1 VRAEDL
7 QDVIKA
13 QPFKPFAIIFA
24 DGAKITVPHPEW
36 ILHPR
41 GARTAV
47 VMEPETQRLH
57 IIDVMLVQRLELEP
71 PVTVELELP
80 GDFPKKHYDAVHAR
94 VTSSPRDADAMFH
107 YGGAWNAVRYR
118 FVSCARSDETFANS
132 VRTATLTPGHPER
145 FIQED
150 ALFGFFVNG
159 LSVIESFFYG
169 LYWIG
174 SMVDTT
180 SFPVRTKENDLKKIT
195 VEKTV
200 KKYIRKF
207 STCPLTDA
215 FSRLTST
222 DEYDKWKDIRNIL
235 AHRAHYGR
243 AIVDSIGG
251 PGGVVWRC
259 QDIPLTD
266 QFTTTRRQWLASTL
280 AELMKGAEIF
290 VGSHL

>member
-1 VRAEDL
+1 M
-7 QDVIKA
+7 
-13 QPFKPFAIIFA
+13 P
-24 DGAKITVPHPEW
+24 
-36 ILHPR
+36 LH
-41 GARTAV
+41 V
-47 VMEPETQRLH
+47 S
-57 IIDVMLVQRLELEP
+57 
-71 PVTVELELP
+71 TVELEVP
-80 GDFPKKHYDAVHAR
+80 DDFPQKPYDAVHAR
-94 VTSSPRDADAMFH
+94 VNSSPRDDKVRFH
-107 YGGAWNAVRYR
+107 YGGAWNAVLYR

-132 VRTATLTPGHPER
+132 VRTAGLTPGHPER

-180 SFPVRTKENDLKKIT
+180 SFPVRTGDELKDIT
-195 VEKTV
+195 VENTV
-200 KKYIRKF
+200 KYIRRRF
-207 STCPLTDA
+207 GTCPLTDA

-222 DEYDKWKDIRNIL
+222 DDYDKWKGIRNIL

-243 AIVDSIGG
+243 AISIGG

-259 QDIPLTD
+259 QDNQLTD

-280 AELMKGAEIF
+280 AKLMNGAEIF
-290 VGSHL
+290 VVSNL

>member
-1 VRAEDL
+1 MPL
-7 QDVIKA
+7 
-13 QPFKPFAIIFA
+13 
-24 DGAKITVPHPEW
+24 
-36 ILHPR
+36 
-41 GARTAV
+41 
-47 VMEPETQRLH
+47 
-57 IIDVMLVQRLELEP
+57 
-71 PVTVELELP
+71 PVSTVELELP

-94 VTSSPRDADAMFH
+94 VTSSPRGDEAMFH
-107 YGGAWNAVRYR
+107 YGGAWNAVRHR

-132 VRTATLTPGHPER
+132 FRTAGSMPCPPER

-180 SFPVRTKENDLKKIT
+180 SFPVLTGNKLRTIM

-200 KKYIRKF
+200 DDYIGKF
-207 STCPLTDA
+207 RTCPLTDA
-215 FSRLTST
+215 FGRLTST
-222 DEYDKWKDIRNIL
+222 DEYDKWKGIRNIL

-243 AIVDSIGG
+243 SISVGS
-251 PGGVVWRC
+251 PEGVSWRRIQEA

-266 QFTTTRRQWLASTL
+266 QFTTTWRQWLASTL
-280 AELMKGAEIF
+280 AELMNGAEIF
-290 VGSHL
+290 VVSNL